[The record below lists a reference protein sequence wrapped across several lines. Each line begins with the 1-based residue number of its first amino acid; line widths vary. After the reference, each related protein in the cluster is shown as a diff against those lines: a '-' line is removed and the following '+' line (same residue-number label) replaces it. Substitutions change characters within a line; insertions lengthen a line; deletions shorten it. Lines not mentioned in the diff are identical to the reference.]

1 MNFPFLPK
9 NPNCSGCNSSSSLG
23 CNDPCKQFIGNTDMI
38 VYSGP
43 NLDAIDVKNCDTL
56 TVVIQK
62 INQAIQGGV
71 IPSTTSTTSTT
82 TTTQFSTQ
90 NIDGGIA
97 GSSYNGLNVD
107 GGLPGSNYT
116 ETFDGGNPGDPYNP

>member
-9 NPNCSGCNSSSSLG
+9 NPNCSGCNSSPSLG

-56 TVVIQK
+56 TVVLQK

-71 IPSTTSTTSTT
+71 IPSTTTTTSTT
-82 TTTQFSTQ
+82 QIPT
-90 NIDGGIA
+90 GGINGGIP
-97 GSSYNGLNVD
+97 GSPYNGLSVD
-107 GGLPGSNYT
+107 GENPGDAYT
-116 ETFDGGNPGDPYNP
+116 ETFDGGNPGDPYNL